1 MIIHSIL
8 GLLVS
13 AIPLDTTSSSTTVDA
28 VRNATTADANTSEA
42 ILDATEELLREI
54 ATANGLDE
62 EAVAAILLTTTT
74 DLTAE
79 FPAVAARVRMGW
91 ERTALM
97 SSHEIP
103 VPGST
108 PSVIRAMLWVNT
120 DLSKDEVVNVYLK
133 GAQNLRVR
141 GTIKS

>member
-1 MIIHSIL
+1 MTQCL
-8 GLLVS
+8 G
-13 AIPLDTTSSSTTVDA
+13 I
-28 VRNATTADANTSEA
+28 RGATTADANTSEA